1 MYNLIVINYFK
12 IKLQVCF
19 AIKKLNKLV
28 FLVSFGFYFLCS
40 DIDECKAS
48 SPVCDVNALCS
59 NTRGSFSCA
68 CKLGFSGDGKT
79 CQGLSVKTKYEHKER
94 RVLWGLYYF

>member
-1 MYNLIVINYFK
+1 MIVINYFK

-19 AIKKLNKLV
+19 AIKKLSKLV

-79 CQGLSVKTKYEHKER
+79 CQGL
-94 RVLWGLYYF
+94 